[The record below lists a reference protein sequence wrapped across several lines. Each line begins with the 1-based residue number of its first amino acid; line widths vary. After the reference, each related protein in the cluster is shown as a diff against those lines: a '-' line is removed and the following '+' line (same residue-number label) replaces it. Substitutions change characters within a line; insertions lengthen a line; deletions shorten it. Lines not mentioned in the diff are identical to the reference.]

1 MIKLSIFR
9 QKPFKTIS
17 DCYFFSLERRVSYL
31 ENTYAI
37 LQRLFEPK
45 ELIAKKCNFW
55 PNKPQ
60 VSPFEKKISFW
71 TISYRYFSSQER
83 FVFSLE
89 YTYAFILNPFGPKE
103 RIEKNCNFGP
113 KAIFLLSETVKK
125 LGLTSALGVTHGLA
139 KYFTNFLSSFFKPN
153 RF

>member
-17 DCYFFSLERRVSYL
+17 DCYFFSLERLVFYV

-45 ELIAKKCNFW
+45 ELIVKKCNFW

-60 VSPFEKKISFW
+60 VSPFEKKINFLAV
-71 TISYRYFSSQER
+71 SYRYFSSQER
-83 FVFSLE
+83 FVFSFE

-103 RIEKNCNFGP
+103 RIEKNCKFWP
-113 KAIFLLSETVKK
+113 KAWVSPFRKIQFFYYLKQSKIRVNHGSWGNPWFGQIF
-125 LGLTSALGVTHGLA
+125 
-139 KYFTNFLSSFFKPN
+139 Y
-153 RF
+153 